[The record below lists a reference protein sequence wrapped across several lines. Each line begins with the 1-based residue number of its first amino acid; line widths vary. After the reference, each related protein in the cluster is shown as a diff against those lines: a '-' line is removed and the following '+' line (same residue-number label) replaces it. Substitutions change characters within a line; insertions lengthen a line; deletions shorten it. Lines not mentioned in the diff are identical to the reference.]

1 VTATDDVVA
10 DVSAGVDVIGVEG
23 ASFRL
28 YYDGRFGET
37 VTENEGGIKGTL
49 PF

>member
-1 VTATDDVVA
+1 VVA
-10 DVSAGVDVIGVEG
+10 VVAAGIDVIGASG

-37 VTENEGGIKGTL
+37 VEANEGGIKASL
-49 PF
+49 AF